1 MLAKV
6 AAVGQFPGFSRW
18 AFAGEHVHSASETP
32 RAASYTPLFF
42 DSKEYETADQLSELI
57 IPKDETPG
65 AHDAGVV
72 EFLDFMVAHDPD
84 LQYPFRTGL
93 ARMNTFAIENHGS
106 DFRRLPLNS
115 QQGLIRKL
123 TYRAEQSNSDIEG
136 QEFLKMFRR
145 YTVIGYYTSRV
156 GLEELDYPGLRLY
169 SSSPECPHKD
179 DPEHLHLPA
188 PRF

>member
-6 AAVGQFPGFSRW
+6 AAIGLFPGFSRW
-18 AFAGEHVHSASETP
+18 AFADEHMHGASETP
-32 RAASYTPLFF
+32 RIESYTALFF
-42 DSKEYETADQLSELI
+42 NSKEYETADQLSELI

-72 EFLDFMVAHDPD
+72 EFIDFMVAHDPN

-93 ARMNTFAIENHGS
+93 AWVNTFAVEKHGS
-106 DFRRLPLNS
+106 DFCKLSPEE
-115 QQGLIRKL
+115 QQSLIRKL
-123 TYRAEQSNSDIEG
+123 TYRAEQSISDIEG
-136 QEFLKMFRR
+136 QDFLKLFRR
-145 YTVIGYYTSRV
+145 YTVIGFYTSRI